1 MDVLK
6 LLKLATGVQYGTM
19 GSFLT
24 LKKKWSNP
32 CQLSDLTYIDNM
44 GKCQDTCPYRI
55 ESNSYPYCILTRGAP
70 YA

>member
-1 MDVLK
+1 MDILK
-6 LLKLATGVQYGTM
+6 SLKLAMSTQYGTM

-32 CQLSDLTYIDNM
+32 CQLNDLTYIDNI
-44 GKCQDTCPYRI
+44 GKCQDTCPYRVA
-55 ESNSYPYCILTRGAP
+55 SNPYAFCILSGGAP